1 MHGVRTPLLNRQAA
15 ALGLPCR
22 KLLLPEIP
30 NMAAYEQLMAST
42 MQELKSAGA
51 TASIFGDIF
60 LEDLRR
66 YHEKKLAELGL
77 EAVFPLW
84 GVITAELIR
93 EFIGL
98 VGGFGRHR
106 RVVAGNEREIAKV
119 GRRLLPFGIEGGQPI
134 GD

>member
-1 MHGVRTPLLNRQAA
+1 
-15 ALGLPCR
+15 
-22 KLLLPEIP
+22 
-30 NMAAYEQLMAST
+30 MAST

-66 YHEKKLAELGL
+66 YHENKLAELGL

-84 GVITAELIR
+84 DVPTAEFIR

-106 RVVAGNEREIAKV
+106 RVVAGNEREVAKA
-119 GRRLLPFGIEGGQPI
+119 GRRLLPFGIEGGQPL